1 MNHKERHPQQQTS
14 LPLSGGV
21 HWAQLPP
28 EVREQCQTLVVEL
41 LTRLAQRRTAEGS
54 DDER

>member
-1 MNHKERHPQQQTS
+1 MNQKQHHPQQQTS
-14 LPLSGGV
+14 LPLSGGA

-28 EVREQCQTLVVEL
+28 EVREQCRTLVVEL
-41 LTRLAQRRTAEGS
+41 LTRLTQGPTAEGS